1 MTARIRFVAVCAAAL
16 MAGMVS
22 ARAQDADS
30 EVERGRYLA
39 VAGNCTSC
47 HTAPGGAAMAGGVAF
62 VTDFGTIYSTNITSD
77 AAAGIGGWSYE
88 QFARAMREGIAADGR
103 HLYPA
108 FPYPSFARITD
119 DDMKALYAYF
129 KTVPAASTKP
139 PENKMSFPFNQR
151 GLMAVWN
158 ALFFDG
164 AAFAP
169 DPAQSSEW
177 NRGAYLVQGLAHCG
191 ACHTPRNFLGAED
204 NARALSG
211 GTLNDRVARNKVRP
225 WTAVNLTS
233 AQSGLAAWTEQDVF
247 DYLKTGHSNRGG
259 SAGPMNEV
267 VGNSTRHLT
276 DTDVKAMAVYLK
288 SLPPI
293 EPSPQHEL
301 SAEERRRGETLY
313 TIHCGT
319 CHLPTGLGAKP
330 GSELGPPLVG
340 SAIAQAADPATL
352 INAILYGREILPGS
366 QSPEHWT
373 NMKPLGNVLNDADVA
388 AIATYVRGDWG
399 NRGGP
404 VTAEQVAK
412 QR

>member
-1 MTARIRFVAVCAAAL
+1 MHTSFRSLALFLAIAVTGACLA
-16 MAGMVS
+16 V
-22 ARAQDADS
+22 AQDANV

-39 VAGNCTSC
+39 TAGNCTSC
-47 HTAPGGAAMAGGVAF
+47 HTAPGGAEMAGGVAF

-77 AAAGIGGWSYE
+77 PTAGIGAWTYE

-108 FPYPSFARITD
+108 FPYPSFAKIND
-119 DDMKALYAYF
+119 ADMKALYAYF
-129 KTVPAASTKP
+129 KTVPPAPTKP
-139 PENKMSFPFNQR
+139 PENQMSFPFNQR
-151 GLMAVWN
+151 GLMAMWN

-164 AAFAP
+164 AEFVP
-169 DPAQSSEW
+169 DPQQSDAW
-177 NRGAYLVQGLAHCG
+177 NRGAYLVQGLGHCG

-204 NARALSG
+204 TSRAFSG
-211 GTLNDRVARNKVRP
+211 GTLNDRVARNKVRT

-233 AQSGLAAWTEQDVF
+233 AQSGLAAWSEQDVF
-247 DYLKTGHSNRGG
+247 DYLKTGHGAHGAS
-259 SAGPMNEV
+259 SGPMNEV
-267 VGNSTRHLT
+267 IGNSTRHLT
-276 DTDVKAMAVYLK
+276 DEDVRAMAVYIK

-293 EPSPQHEL
+293 ETSPQHEL
-301 SAEERRRGETLY
+301 SADERRRGETLY

-319 CHLPTGLGAKP
+319 CHLPTGLGSTP

-352 INAILYGREILPGS
+352 INSILYGREILPGS
-366 QSPEHWT
+366 QAPDHWT
-373 NMKPLGNVLNDADVA
+373 NMKPLGNVLSDADVA
-388 AIATYVRGDWG
+388 AIATYVRGNWG